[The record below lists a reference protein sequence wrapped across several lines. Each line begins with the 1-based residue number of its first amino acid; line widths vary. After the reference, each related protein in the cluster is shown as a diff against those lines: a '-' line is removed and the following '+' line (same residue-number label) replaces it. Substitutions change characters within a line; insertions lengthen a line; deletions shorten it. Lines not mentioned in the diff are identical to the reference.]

1 MEMKSEYTIDVDPD
15 VLRELQYMVEL
26 SKKHGSLC
34 PVQNVSGLIAYIL
47 ASVADGSRRPG
58 AWERQLLI
66 LMGLVAN
73 CPEHLTYRAHYG
85 SPD

>member
-15 VLRELQYMVEL
+15 VFRELQYMVEL
-26 SKKHGSLC
+26 FKKHGSLC

-47 ASVADGSRRPG
+47 ASIADGSRRPG
-58 AWERQLLI
+58 AWERQLLTI
-66 LMGLVAN
+66 LGLVAH
-73 CPEHLTYRAHYG
+73 CPEHHTYRGHYG